1 MITRTLAV
9 LTLTVA
15 AFSQV
20 SAQTY
25 DLSPRFKAGDKNV
38 YDLTFDIEGVG
49 QEMVYKAKIRNEII
63 VVEKDGEYKVISYQ
77 TDHRVIVDGVQETS
91 GAQELNAVTTYD
103 KYGTPTA
110 IGGDLA
116 TGESFRVAN
125 LTPFIAP
132 KQPIKVGE
140 AWNSPIEE
148 DAAKGTRKVVHTYR
162 LLKIVKL
169 KGHEVAEIQLSVKE
183 TASDHPASAFGK
195 VWIDVKTGNMIK
207 YQVEVKN
214 MPFGD
219 QYINGKVL
227 IELE

>member
-15 AFSQV
+15 AFAQA

-25 DLSPRFKAGDKNV
+25 DLSPRFKAGDKIV

-49 QEMVYKAKIRNEII
+49 QEMIYKAKIRNEII
-63 VVEKDGEYKVISYQ
+63 GVKDDGEYSVISYQ
-77 TDHRVIVDGVQETS
+77 TDEFVIVDGVKQS
-91 GAQELNAVTTYD
+91 NNAQELNAVTTYD

-125 LTPFIAP
+125 LTSFIAP
-132 KQPIKVGE
+132 EQPIEVGKSWTIDIP
-140 AWNSPIEE
+140 A
-148 DAAKGTRKVVHTYR
+148 DAKNGTRKIVHTYR

-169 KGHEVAEIQLSVKE
+169 KGHDVAEIQ
-183 TASDHPASAFGK
+183 PASAYGK
-195 VWIDVKTGNMIK
+195 VWIDVKTGNTIK

-214 MPFGD
+214 MPVGD
-219 QYINGKVL
+219 QYVNGKVL